1 MPHIKIYRNS
11 FFHTIYRLH
20 LHHTQIKKIN
30 INSIHSTKTIIKIF
44 CENSKIVWFC
54 LKQKDFTATFNKTR
68 NLAECLSY
76 QFQCA
81 DGICIADYKLCNG
94 ITDCLDGSDEMNC
107 PINYDDT
114 NYGNIKFFFC
124 LDPFLTNYLHKIP

>member
-20 LHHTQIKKIN
+20 LHHTQIKKSTSTP
-30 INSIHSTKTIIKIF
+30 SIRPKPPSKFFVKIPKLF
-44 CENSKIVWFC
+44 DF